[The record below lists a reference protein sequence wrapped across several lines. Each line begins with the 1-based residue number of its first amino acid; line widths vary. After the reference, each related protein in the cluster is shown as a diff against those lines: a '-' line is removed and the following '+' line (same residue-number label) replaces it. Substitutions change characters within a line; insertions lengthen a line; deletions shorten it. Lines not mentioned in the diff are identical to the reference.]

1 MKNKVNKSMTIILI
15 VIMFMFMALVSGCAK
30 KSDVVDETTA
40 VETTAAEPE
49 LDETEAIRIAHAFF
63 DAYIAAD
70 YKAAYEQPFD
80 KAMKAAFPESVM
92 KSVADQIQKSYGDFI
107 EEKGEKTGYT
117 QGYFIVTIGGV
128 HEKKAL
134 AYNIVFNTNLEIS
147 GFNYNEISDIDTFF
161 EVKQDVGNALDV
173 TFGSADWPI
182 TGTLLYPEGE
192 GDFPV
197 VVLVHG
203 SGPNDRDETLYGN
216 KPFKDIAEGLVKKGI
231 AVLRYDKRTYT
242 HSSKY
247 TDPEIAN
254 NVTIYEEVID
264 DARYAIDFLK
274 TQNQIDTNQIYILG
288 HSLGGNQAPR
298 IAEGRKDVA
307 GIVIMGGNV
316 TPIQDLM
323 LYQYEYLYSIEKE
336 LDEATEKLYK
346 EQIEAVKA
354 AVEVINSES
363 LTLDTDPNT
372 ILGIPAK
379 YWMDLRDYD
388 PTEVAGKL
396 GIPILVLQGGR
407 DYQVPTTELEKW
419 QSRLLGKA
427 DYRLYDTLNHLFMAG
442 EGTPGPSEYMA
453 QGNVS
458 PEMIGDIAEWIDGN
472 R

>member
-1 MKNKVNKSMTIILI
+1 MKSKIIKSLTIVL
-15 VIMFMFMALVSGCAK
+15 VISLVMVLGSGCTK
-30 KSDVVDETTA
+30 KSEVDVEETTA
-40 VETTAAEPE
+40 EATTVEAT
-49 LDETEAIRIAHAFF
+49 LDEPEAIRIAHAFF
-63 DAYIAAD
+63 DAYITAD
-70 YKAAYEQPFD
+70 YETAYAQPFD

-92 KSVADQIQKSYGDFI
+92 KSVADQIQKSYGDFL
-107 EEKGEKTGYT
+107 EEKGEKTGYS
-117 QGYFIVTIGGV
+117 QGYFIVTIGGI

-134 AYNIVFNTNLEIS
+134 AYNIVINTSLEIS
-147 GFNYNEISDIDTFF
+147 GFNYNEISDINTFF
-161 EVKQDVGNALDV
+161 EVKQDVGNAVEV
-173 TFGSADWPI
+173 TFGDADWPL
-182 TGTLLYPEGE
+182 TGILLYPEGD

-242 HSSKY
+242 HSSRY
-247 TDPEIAN
+247 TDPEVAN

-264 DARYAIDFLK
+264 DAGYAIDFLK
-274 TQNQIDTNQIYILG
+274 TQKQIDLKQIYVLG

-298 IAEGRKDVA
+298 IADGRTDVA

-323 LYQYEYLYSIEKE
+323 LYQYEYLFSIEKD
-336 LDEATEKLYK
+336 LDDATKKRYE
-346 EQIEAVKA
+346 EQIEAVKE

-363 LTLDTDPNT
+363 LTLETDPT
-372 ILGIPAK
+372 TTLGIPAK

-388 PTEVAGKL
+388 PTAIAEKL

-407 DYQVPTTELEKW
+407 DYQVPATEFEKW
-419 QSRLLGKA
+419 QTRLLGKA

-442 EGTPGPSEYMA
+442 EGTPGPNEYMV

-458 PEMIGDIAEWIDGN
+458 QEMIDDIAKWIDGN